1 MCINWDRVGCKIG
14 TGWVAKMGQGWRKN
28 KTGGA
33 GVEKLGQGVG
43 VVVKMRQEVG
53 IIAKRYSLRLC
64 FFLEH
69 DSCK

>member
-1 MCINWDRVGCKIG
+1 
-14 TGWVAKMGQGWRKN
+14 MGQGWRKN